1 MRTTGRPFSKSFSL
15 DLSAASWVS
24 GSLKTGRNA
33 IGSFLPSVDVQSV
46 QLSGPGGSLAWNE
59 VLASDPG
66 SAGFE
71 IWSFGTHWLEAGT
84 WTLTVNGMA
93 YSDKSEEGFRG
104 EFTVPEPAS
113 AAVLSV
119 ALFGAAAA
127 PPPSPVTRSNLRM
140 LGMKSMKL
148 HSLCIALVAALC
160 QCSAG
165 RLDGQH
171 LLAGQGPDGLQ
182 LTAFDDSYR
191 RPAPVVTTSYRTTAL
206 KHQQR
211 QPRKLHR
218 VLHRAG

>member
-1 MRTTGRPFSKSFSL
+1 MKTLALAAALALGAGTAFAGVLPFSDYTLQDVSDENDGTAFSKSFSL

-104 EFTVPEPAS
+104 EFIVPEPAS

-119 ALFGAAAA
+119 ALLGAAAA
-127 PPPSPVTRSNLRM
+127 RRRR
-140 LGMKSMKL
+140 
-148 HSLCIALVAALC
+148 
-160 QCSAG
+160 
-165 RLDGQH
+165 RL
-171 LLAGQGPDGLQ
+171 
-182 LTAFDDSYR
+182 
-191 RPAPVVTTSYRTTAL
+191 
-206 KHQQR
+206 
-211 QPRKLHR
+211 
-218 VLHRAG
+218 